1 MEQFIARHRAL
12 VSSVLS
18 GFDRLVF
25 RGSLRALRNRGIYG
39 FLHRTGV
46 RLLEFGKFAQ
56 ETTER
61 VKDAALTEA
70 QERGRPV
77 LYLQSPRVS
86 KEQLARDLLRQHPL
100 AEPGLICAFK
110 TVEPCMRFEYHRSPE
125 RNERGL
131 HLRASKCLYIYK
143 YYLDPDF
150 GFMHLR
156 LQTYLPFDMQICMNG
171 REWLARQLMRH
182 GLGFEQADNC
192 FTRLDAPALAQRLL
206 DEQLRTAWP
215 ATLDAL
221 RKRIHPL
228 HDDIFRAS
236 PMNYWWVAY
245 QTEWATDLLF
255 PDAATLA
262 ALYPALVRHA
272 VDHFKSPDVL
282 RFLGRTERQAW
293 KTEIQSSLRERH
305 EGVRVQHWLNGNS
318 VKMYDKAGRILRVET
333 TIGNPKDFCV
343 LRPRHQDERG
353 HRLDAAT
360 GAPLVW
366 RNMRKSVAD
375 LHRRA
380 ALSQRANE
388 RYLDALAVVDD
399 TTPCARIFDS
409 FARPVSDD
417 GRRFRALRLGDPD
430 DLALLAAISRGEFT
444 PTGFRNRDLRRLL
457 YGVPRTQADAR
468 RQSGRLSR
476 LLRLLRAHGVVRKIH
491 KTHRYQLTERG
502 RLLTAALR
510 ATRDASVRQL
520 LREAA

>member
-1 MEQFIARHRAL
+1 MEKFIARHRSL
-12 VSSVLS
+12 VSTVLS

-25 RGSLRALRNRGIYG
+25 RGSLRALRNHGIYG
-39 FLHRTGV
+39 FLHRAGV

-61 VKDAALTEA
+61 VKEAALTEA
-70 QERGRPV
+70 HERKRPIV
-77 LYLQSPRVS
+77 YLESPRTS
-86 KEQLARDLLRQHPL
+86 KEELARDLLQQHPL

-110 TVEPCMRFEYHRSPE
+110 AVEPCMRFEYHRSSQPD
-125 RNERGL
+125 ERGL
-131 HLRASKCLYIYK
+131 QLRASKCLYIYK

-156 LQTYLPFDMQICMNG
+156 VQTYLPFDVQVCLNG
-171 REWLARQLMRH
+171 REWLSRRLMRQ
-182 GLGFEQADNC
+182 GVGFEKADNC
-192 FTRLDAPALAQRLL
+192 FTRVDAPEVAQHCL

-215 ATLDAL
+215 TTLDAL
-221 RKRIHPL
+221 CHRIHPL
-228 HDDIFRAS
+228 HEDIFRAS

-255 PDAATLA
+255 DSPAALG

-272 VDHFKSPDVL
+272 LDHFKSPDVL

-305 EGVRVQHWLNGNS
+305 EGVRVKHWLNGNS

-343 LRPRHQDERG
+343 LRPRSEDERG
-353 HRLDAAT
+353 ERYDAAM
-360 GAPLVW
+360 GAQLVW

-388 RYLDALAVVDD
+388 RYLDALSAVDDPTPCSRIFDAFVRPVVDD
-399 TTPCARIFDS
+399 RH
-409 FARPVSDD
+409 
-417 GRRFRALRLGDPD
+417 RFRALRLSDPGE
-430 DLALLAAISRGEFT
+430 LALLEAVSRGEFFI
-444 PTGFRNRDLRRLL
+444 TGFRNRDLRRLL
-457 YGVPRTQADAR
+457 YARPQTKADDR
-468 RQSGRLSR
+468 KRSGRLSR
-476 LLRLLRAHGVVRKIH
+476 LLRLLRAHGVVRKIP

-510 ATRDASVRQL
+510 ATRDASLRQL
-520 LREAA
+520 LRHAA